1 MGAGISK
8 AQEYR
13 IIYRELHRIHRE
25 LSTANVKSN
34 YKKRTLY
41 HCPRLGSSPQ
51 FSILFEL
58 QRASNGECMGYPV
71 ISLTDEAGNWEYYSD
86 FSRTRKPYKTGIA
99 RVVELF
105 AGKET
110 WDSTRAAK

>member
-8 AQEYR
+8 AREYR
-13 IIYRELHRIHRE
+13 IVYRELHRIQRE
-25 LSTANVKSN
+25 LSAARVEST
-34 YKKRTLY
+34 YKRKTLY
-41 HCPRLGSSPQ
+41 HCPRLGGSQ
-51 FSILFEL
+51 FTIQFEL

-71 ISLTDEAGNWEYYSD
+71 ISLTDYAGAWEYYSD
-86 FSRTRKPYKTGIA
+86 FSRTRKPYKEGIA
-99 RVVELF
+99 RIIELF